1 MGMDRYYSPQV
12 SVYKFNNEKVEI
24 TTFEVKI
31 THAIIEVEM
40 KITWLDRIRLLFKGC
55 R

>member
-1 MGMDRYYSPQV
+1 MAMYRYYLP
-12 SVYKFNNEKVEI
+12 
-24 TTFEVKI
+24 EVGSLEFDDESM
-31 THAIIEVEM
+31 TMTLTRCIEVEM